1 MVEQGHK
8 DAEIGSVEQGE
19 TSVAVAASQPDV
31 FAPKAVPTESQ
42 PDVSAPKAAAPKPLM
57 PRWVGWTLL
66 AVAVPLLAVAIWV
79 RFVLGIT
86 ALDGTQECGACHI
99 MQPYL
104 ASLEQSQ
111 HKGIASCDDCHVPH
125 KSAAKYYTYK
135 LQAGV
140 RNVGAWKKLRDEGKL
155 DSTVPQATAE
165 TLGIVTEN
173 CWRCHDTIDEHLN
186 EGVMLLMPHGAG
198 TPVAE
203 DMQLSPRQASA
214 EVEVGSISCLD
225 CHKGLIHDAHYTMP
239 DPSKSPTVP

>member
-1 MVEQGHK
+1 MAENGHTEA
-8 DAEIGSVEQGE
+8 DISSVGQGE
-19 TSVAVAASQPDV
+19 TPVMAAASPV
-31 FAPKAVPTESQ
+31 VASAPEAAPTESQ
-42 PDVSAPKAAAPKPLM
+42 PAASAPKTANPKPFM

-79 RFVLGIT
+79 RYVLGIT

-111 HKGIASCDDCHVPH
+111 HNGLANCDDCHVPH
-125 KSAAKYYTYK
+125 KSAAQYYTYK

-155 DSTVPQATAE
+155 ETTVPKATAE

-173 CWRCHDTIDEHLN
+173 CWRCHDAIDEHLN

-198 TPVAE
+198 TPGAE
-203 DMQLSPRQASA
+203 DMQLPPRQASA
-214 EVEVGSISCLD
+214 DVEVDSISCLD
-225 CHKGLIHDAHYTMP
+225 CHKGLIHDAHYTTP
-239 DPSKSPTVP
+239 DPSKPPTVP